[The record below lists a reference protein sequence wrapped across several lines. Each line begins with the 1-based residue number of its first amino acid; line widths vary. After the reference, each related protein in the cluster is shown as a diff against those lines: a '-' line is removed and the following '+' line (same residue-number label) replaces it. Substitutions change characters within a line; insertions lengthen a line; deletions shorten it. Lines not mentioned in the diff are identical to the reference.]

1 MSQGHNHTVNNT
13 ELSPDSKKLV
23 NLGNQNK

>member
-1 MSQGHNHTVNNT
+1 MSQGHNHTVNKT
-13 ELSPDSKKLV
+13 DLSPDSKNLV